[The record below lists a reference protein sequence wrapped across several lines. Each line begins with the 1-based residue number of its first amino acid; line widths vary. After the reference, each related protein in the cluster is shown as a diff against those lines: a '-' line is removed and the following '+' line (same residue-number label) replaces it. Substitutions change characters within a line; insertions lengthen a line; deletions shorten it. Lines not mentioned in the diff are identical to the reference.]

1 MFRWKIP
8 KNIENK
14 LLEIMCKFSKVTGYQ
29 IHILKLIA
37 FVYTY
42 NEHLEFEIYFLKIT
56 FKIAPKGVPTVEQW
70 E

>member
-1 MFRWKIP
+1 
-8 KNIENK
+8 
-14 LLEIMCKFSKVTGYQ
+14 MCKFSKVTGYQ